1 LAKEPGNIDAQID
14 QAVNLVEGTG
24 QIMQGVGMLKKVEQV
39 QPDNKRML
47 LYLGILS
54 MQSGQTDK
62 AVTRFEKL
70 TKLPADGDKSYPYY
84 FRYLGQAYQATGQ
97 NDKARTAFMEYK
109 KLITAQG
116 NKALIQ
122 EADQLISSV
131 Q

>member
-1 LAKEPGNIDAQID
+1 
-14 QAVNLVEGTG
+14 
-24 QIMQGVGMLKKVEQV
+24 MQGVGMLKKVEQV
-39 QPDNKRML
+39 EPNNRRML

-62 AVTRFEKL
+62 AVDRFEKL

-84 FRYLGQAYQATGQ
+84 FRYLGQAYMATNQ
-97 NDKARTAFMEYK
+97 PEKALSAFQEYK
-109 KLITAQG
+109 KYISALG
-116 NKALIQ
+116 DKALIQ